1 MSDCGMGI
9 SLAHCRPAWLPL
21 LLLMRYPAS
30 HNWHTHNRR
39 ERGKERKRAGMI
51 DTDKALTSTNLFSLS
66 ALLFHL
72 FFLLLNWKTFP
83 VVALTCPRTMP
94 CLVFSQTFLFK
105 ICSYLKFN
113 CFSFQLFLS
122 AVFLTVTSE
131 GLHHQQSSMLSPCG
145 NVLCVKVMIL
155 HQQRF
160 ACCADHRPVRWS
172 CSAALTSRRHL

>member
-66 ALLFHL
+66 TLLFHL
-72 FFLLLNWKTFP
+72 FFLLLNWKAFP

-94 CLVFSQTFLFK
+94 CLVLLSNFLFK
-105 ICSYLKFN
+105 NLFLLKIRL
-113 CFSFQLFLS
+113 LFLS
-122 AVFLTVTSE
+122 T
-131 GLHHQQSSMLSPCG
+131 LSPCSHF
-145 NVLCVKVMIL
+145 NCD
-155 HQQRF
+155 Q
-160 ACCADHRPVRWS
+160 
-172 CSAALTSRRHL
+172 